1 MKENFIT
8 LCFLC
13 NPHLSLSFI
22 ISLKLYALWDE
33 DPDHSSS
40 HWTEDN
46 WTIMILPLLISLIAP
61 NLVQGKHFL
70 VETEDNKD
78 EDNKENLD
86 AEDRLKDLLTEKQVN
101 KVINAFPNPQNAE
114 VIYKS
119 MNKSAQHAIKK
130 KLHQA
135 YGGDENAVRLPLVS

>member
-61 NLVQGKHFL
+61 NLVQAKHFL

-78 EDNKENLD
+78 EDNKENL
-86 AEDRLKDLLTEKQVN
+86 LTEKQISD
-101 KVINAFPNPQNAE
+101 VIKAFPEPKNAE
-114 VIYKS
+114 LIYKS
-119 MNKSAQHAIKK
+119 LKKSAQQALRK